1 MINRDNSGK
10 KVPMSCLR
18 PEPCKEL
25 LEKLEQKSVYRRSH
39 CQFFGASGDTRLA
52 SEEDG
57 SFDAV
62 VVAGAFIKGHLSAD
76 ALREAARLVR
86 KGIGTFE
93 IPKKSKKNYF

>member
-1 MINRDNSGK
+1 
-10 KVPMSCLR
+10 MSCLR